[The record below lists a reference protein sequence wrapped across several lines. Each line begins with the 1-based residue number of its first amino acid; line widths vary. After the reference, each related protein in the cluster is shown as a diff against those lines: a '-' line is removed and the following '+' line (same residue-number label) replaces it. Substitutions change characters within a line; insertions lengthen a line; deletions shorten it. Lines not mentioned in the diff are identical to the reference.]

1 MPRTIEAEGPA
12 WEALKD
18 RAEALAAT
26 CSGGQVDLLALAKA
40 YAAFAVAIGEAAEAA
55 GQTSMRFE
63 AAAKALDLRTPRS
76 ALTAFL
82 DR

>member
-12 WEALKD
+12 WEALKG

-55 GQTSMRFE
+55 CDAHANIIRKIQCP
-63 AAAKALDLRTPRS
+63 L
-76 ALTAFL
+76 
-82 DR
+82 